1 MRRKDREMDE
11 DFAMQV
17 AEKCSYG
24 VLSMI
29 LPDGRPYGVP
39 LSVCRMGNSMYF
51 HCAMSGQKTEAL
63 GQNPQVSLTC
73 VGTVKPYPSGFT
85 MEYESAVIT
94 GIAVPVTEETEKL
107 AALRTICEKYCPENM
122 DAFEASAARSLP
134 RTAVWRI
141 EIVSITGKRKKYDAE
156 GKEMTFGRME

>member
-1 MRRKDREMDE
+1 MKNKWCKGKWLIP
-11 DFAMQV
+11 V
-17 AEKCSYG
+17 ILL
-24 VLSMI
+24 VMI
-29 LPDGRPYGVP
+29 L
-39 LSVCRMGNSMYF
+39 
-51 HCAMSGQKTEAL
+51 Q
-63 GQNPQVSLTC
+63 
-73 VGTVKPYPSGFT
+73 
-85 MEYESAVIT
+85 IT
-94 GIAVPVTEETEKL
+94 GISVPAKASGLENGKLVRVGYTDYGQMIVEKDGEFSGYGVAYLKMISAYTGWEYEYVPVTEETEKL

>member
-1 MRRKDREMDE
+1 
-11 DFAMQV
+11 
-17 AEKCSYG
+17 
-24 VLSMI
+24 
-29 LPDGRPYGVP
+29 
-39 LSVCRMGNSMYF
+39 
-51 HCAMSGQKTEAL
+51 
-63 GQNPQVSLTC
+63 
-73 VGTVKPYPSGFT
+73 

-94 GIAVPVTEETEKL
+94 GTAVPVTEETEKL

-156 GKEMTFGRME
+156 GIIWSIVTYHMEFGIYFDASY